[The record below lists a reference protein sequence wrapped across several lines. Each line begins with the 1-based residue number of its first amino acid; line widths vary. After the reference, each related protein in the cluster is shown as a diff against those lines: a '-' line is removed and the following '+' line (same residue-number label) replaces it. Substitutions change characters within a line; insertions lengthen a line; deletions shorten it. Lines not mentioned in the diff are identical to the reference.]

1 MKKQQSQSFIQ
12 KHFNFVQDFG
22 KNTGCDMCKMIQ
34 WSSERGYAVDLHVSI
49 LSNFE
54 Q

>member
-1 MKKQQSQSFIQ
+1 MKKQQSESFIQ

-22 KNTGCDMCKMIQ
+22 KNTGYDICKMIQ
-34 WSSERGYAVDLHVSI
+34 WSSERGNVVDLHFSI